1 MENHVLLNIKSAFPD
16 IEHGLIDE
24 LFQEYENDIHA
35 LLEILLNLNDDKCD
49 SEEKCDNEENG
60 DSDEKE
66 DMVTINFNDGDGFIT
81 EDITPPQPSMG
92 RRVSNLL
99 NYIIGKEEKK
109 DNDKYIELH
118 QHDESN

>member
-1 MENHVLLNIKSAFPD
+1 MESNVLLNIKSAFPD

-24 LFQEYENDIHA
+24 LYQEYENDIHA

-49 SEEKCDNEENG
+49 SEENG

-66 DMVTINFNDGDGFIT
+66 DMVTINLNDGDGFIT